1 MQKLYYHEEIN
12 RWTVGPSPIPHGYIE
27 GEDTAV
33 IMLESARA
41 QRIKQDQEL
50 VAKDIARE
58 RERSQHQSG
67 CVGVSW
73 DTTTQKWAASI
84 YMKGKQHQ
92 LGKFES
98 LKHAISARHEAE
110 RRKSRLAPPRK
121 QPKDRQNPRKK
132 RINTST
138 MLRDYKKT
146 RKSYK

>member
-12 RWTVGPSPIPHGYIE
+12 RWTVGPSPIPHGYFE
-27 GEDTAV
+27 GEDTAKA
-33 IMLESARA
+33 IYEGLKEHQIAADRKL
-41 QRIKQDQEL
+41 IE
-50 VAKDIARE
+50 KDIARAQ
-58 RERSQHQSG
+58 ERSQHKSG

-92 LGKFES
+92 LGKFDS
-98 LKHAISARHEAE
+98 LKRAISTRHEAE

-121 QPKDRQNPRKK
+121 QPKDISKPRKK
-132 RINTST
+132 RVNTST